1 VVAEREVCLD
11 EPPVLLQRGGERRLR
26 RLGLETADQE
36 ARGDPAAFERA
47 GGAQQVVPAVGD
59 ELVADLAAAGD
70 VDGEVG
76 AGWSEAVKT
85 LVGEISQ
92 AREEAPPQEVEQ
104 REDDV
109 NSYVDSWLCGA
120 GSGMPDR
127 RAGEEPRR
135 GDDPVRRALHDGRV
149 SDPRESS
156 MRVRRGGGQ
165 GAGDLAVELLDDA
178 GQPVAVVSSFLR
190 HLAARG
196 CSPNTVEAYAYDLGH
211 FWRFLGTR
219 GLSWQFWPAHAL
231 ELLEALRVTPS
242 SRRAQRLGLSLATTV
257 AGRPALRLAPATVN
271 RALAAVSS
279 FYEYA
284 VLSGRLARENPIE
297 QRPDRA
303 AEFVSDRYRP
313 FMDGA
318 SRQRPVR
325 RTVRVKT
332 VQAVP
337 RPLDD
342 QQVAALFGALR
353 CRRDR
358 ALLLLMLDGGLRPG
372 EALGMCLEDVAYGR
386 RRVVVRCR
394 EDHPK
399 GVRLKSRR
407 ERVVDL
413 HEPTTLAAVSDYVMT
428 ERPADAE
435 SPYLFVVGGR
445 GARRLEPLG
454 YDALAK
460 LFARACERAGIRAPW
475 VTAHALRHTHAT
487 RMWEGGM
494 RELTLQKRLG
504 HASPEATRTYT
515 RVSDREVLADYRR
528 ALGGPSDDLPAGGA
542 AREEQSR

>member
-1 VVAEREVCLD
+1 
-11 EPPVLLQRGGERRLR
+11 
-26 RLGLETADQE
+26 
-36 ARGDPAAFERA
+36 
-47 GGAQQVVPAVGD
+47 
-59 ELVADLAAAGD
+59 
-70 VDGEVG
+70 
-76 AGWSEAVKT
+76 
-85 LVGEISQ
+85 
-92 AREEAPPQEVEQ
+92 
-104 REDDV
+104 
-109 NSYVDSWLCGA
+109 
-120 GSGMPDR
+120 
-127 RAGEEPRR
+127 
-135 GDDPVRRALHDGRV
+135 
-149 SDPRESS
+149 

-219 GLSWQFWPAHAL
+219 GLSWEQFRPAHAL

-284 VLSGRLARENPIE
+284 VLSGRLERENPIE

-303 AEFVSDRYRP
+303 AEFVSDRHRP

-342 QQVAALFGALR
+342 QQVAALLGALR

-399 GVRLKSRR
+399 GVRSKSRR

-435 SPYLFVVGGR
+435 SPYLFLVGGR